1 MTRTLIALALLAS
14 SLSPA
19 LAGIGSSSIPA
30 PFTQHVYD
38 VPGVISNDSFSAY
51 FSCSNSGNQSV
62 TVGVEVFDQTGG
74 ASINTAAETA
84 IRLAPGA
91 TAIFG
96 TTSSASFIVDGILG
110 PGTVINGSARI
121 LATSKKLI
129 CGAFL
134 ADPGSVR
141 PISTLSLAIV
151 AKGQKTSN

>member
-1 MTRTLIALALLAS
+1 MTRTLLVLALLAS
-14 SLSPA
+14 SLTPA
-19 LAGIGSSSIPA
+19 SAGIGNSPIQA

-38 VPGVISNDSFSAY
+38 VSGVISNDSFSAY
-51 FSCSNSGNQSV
+51 FSCTNSGSQSV
-62 TVGVEVFDQTGG
+62 TVGVEVFGPSGG
-74 ASINTAAETA
+74 APINTAAETA
-84 IRLAPGA
+84 IRLAPGG

-110 PGTVINGSARI
+110 TGTVINGSARI

-151 AKGQKTSN
+151 LKGQKASN

>member
-19 LAGIGSSSIPA
+19 SAGIGSSSIPA
-30 PFTQHVYD
+30 PFTQHVYS
-38 VPGVISNDSFSAY
+38 VPGVISNESFSAY
-51 FSCSNSGNQSV
+51 FSCTNSGSQSI
-62 TVGVEVFDQTGG
+62 TVGVEVFGPSGG
-74 ASINTAAETA
+74 GSINIAAETA
-84 IRLAPGA
+84 ISLAPGA

-110 PGTVINGSARI
+110 TGTVTKGSARI
-121 LATSKKLI
+121 LATSKKLV

-134 ADPGSVR
+134 ANPGSGASV
-141 PISTLSLAIV
+141 STLSLAIV